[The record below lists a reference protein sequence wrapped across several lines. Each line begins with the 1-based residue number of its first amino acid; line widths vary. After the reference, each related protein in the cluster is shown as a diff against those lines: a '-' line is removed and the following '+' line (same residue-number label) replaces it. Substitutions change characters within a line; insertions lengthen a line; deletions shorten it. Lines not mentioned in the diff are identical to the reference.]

1 MAAMH
6 ALRSIYL
13 RYLPAKVAIPGMDNR
28 IGVDFLARAN
38 VAAPERGAKGGIGFF
53 LFKKD
58 DPLTPIGGFTAT

>member
-1 MAAMH
+1 
-6 ALRSIYL
+6 
-13 RYLPAKVAIPGMDNR
+13 MDNR